1 MQTVLQAQLDKL
13 LAAYSHHYLVER
25 DVRVEGGSFAAA
37 AEFYLRDEN
46 RLLTREHIFS
56 AFEQHE
62 YVYFFVID
70 HLDAA
75 TLRQQIALSQQ
86 AGLARVRP
94 HKEHMCSFVTLVIL
108 ADTITPD
115 AAALLRRTRLRK
127 NFRFRL
133 HGWLEYRIAAM
144 DASQGRFY
152 ANPDGRDVRRTLEAN
167 FGGRKHFSKGE
178 KLYEWFHS
186 LGR

>member
-1 MQTVLQAQLDKL
+1 MQTTLQERLDKL
-13 LAAYSHHYLVER
+13 LAAYSHHYTVMR
-25 DVRVEGGSFAAA
+25 DVCVEGGSFAAA

-46 RLLTREHIFS
+46 RLLSREHVFS

-62 YVYFFVID
+62 YVYFFVTE

-75 TLRQQIALSQQ
+75 VLQEQIALSQR
-86 AGLARVRP
+86 AGLARVQP
-94 HKEHMCSFVTLVIL
+94 HREHMCSLVTLVIL

-133 HGWLEYRIAAM
+133 YGWMEYRVAAL
-144 DASQGRFY
+144 DASQGVCY
-152 ANPDGRDVRRTLEAN
+152 ANPDGRDVRRTLMAN
-167 FGGRKHFSKGE
+167 FGNRKHSSKEE
-178 KLYEWFHS
+178 KLHEWVHT